1 MTVDERVTRQFREW
15 ARIGQGGLVFPHR
28 VALEPP
34 FRPFRGYD
42 LSAPDRIDDGVR
54 PTFLSTL
61 ARSLMGASAPV
72 AAPALPE
79 EPDSPAEYFRG
90 EVVDVEILISDR
102 DPSKMDRFAQFLS
115 VLTFCAEPISLE
127 LLGTEKGVSVILSA
141 SMGDMARV
149 KEQLTAFFPR
159 ALCVP
164 RIAPT
169 VCAWHAAD
177 GEFAALTEFSLS
189 REFMLPLGRPPF
201 DPYVALVGVL
211 GGVREGECAIFQVLV
226 APVTNPWGEHAL
238 RSVSGAGDKPLFV
251 NAPELYVGARE
262 KIQSPFY
269 AATVRS
275 LSRAA
280 TPERA
285 ESVMAGVVA
294 SLRACDG
301 GNRLVGHPIIVEIE
315 EGIEDVLFRETR
327 RSGMILSADE
337 VALLAHLP
345 TTEVISP
352 RLIRQTKTTRAA
364 PPFLV
369 GVHDGVML
377 GENEYAGRTVSVT
390 LPAEVRTRHMHVI
403 GASGTGKSTLLYNLI
418 REDIDAGRGV
428 GVFDPHGDLIDR
440 VLGAVPKER
449 VGDVVLLDPADPEFA
464 VGFNIL
470 RAHSDLEKTLL
481 ASDLVSVFERL
492 STSWGDQM
500 GSVLSNAVLAFLE
513 NTRGGSLLDLRRFLV
528 EPTFRAEFLKTVS
541 DPEVSYYWRTAFPL
555 LTGTKSVGPIIT
567 RLDAFLAP
575 KAIRHMVAQREN
587 RLDFADI
594 MDSGKIFLAKLS
606 EGAIGRENSHLLGSL
621 LFSKFQQ
628 LSVARQARATK
639 DRRDFFLYADEFQN
653 FATPSLAEILSG
665 GRKYRLGLVLAHQ
678 ELRQLERCVE
688 VASAVMGNAGTR
700 VVFRVGDADARTL
713 ANGFGHFEAAD
724 IQSLG
729 TGEAICRVEKRD
741 DDFNLSVPLI
751 DEPSDA
757 ANRADEVAKASRA
770 RYGTKR
776 ESIEAE
782 LRSQVSFLHH
792 EKADTAAAAASPVTV
807 KTSPP
812 APPLRPIPVEA
823 KSVVRAE
830 STPGRGGKEHKYLQ
844 AFIKQWAEGMGWRAS
859 VEAAVSGGV
868 GSVDVLLTK
877 GAVSV
882 ACEISVTTSPEHEM
896 GNLAKCLSAG
906 YTHVV
911 SVSADTKRAA
921 EIRGAAKARLSEADF
936 ARVRFFEPRE
946 LFVFVT
952 ELDAKSAATEAT
964 VKGYRVKVSYRPID
978 DGARGEKAGQL
989 AAVVAKSLK
998 RIKP

>member
-15 ARIGQGGLVFPHR
+15 ARIGQGGLVFPYR
-28 VALEPP
+28 VGLEPP

-42 LSAPDRIDDGVR
+42 LSTPNRVDDGVR
-54 PTFLSTL
+54 PTFLSSL

-72 AAPALPE
+72 NAQAIPE
-79 EPDSPAEYFRG
+79 EPDPPAEYCRG
-90 EVVDVEILISDR
+90 EVVDVEILISER
-102 DPSKMDRFAQFLS
+102 DTPKMDRFAQFLS

-141 SMGDMARV
+141 NVDDMDRV
-149 KEQLTAFFPR
+149 EEQLTAFFPR

-164 RIAPT
+164 RTAPT
-169 VCAWHAAD
+169 VCAWHAAE
-177 GEFAALTEFSLS
+177 GNFAALAEFSLS

-226 APVTNPWGEHAL
+226 APVSNPWGEHAL

-251 NAPELYVGARE
+251 NAPELYAGARE
-262 KIQSPFY
+262 KIQSPLY
-269 AATVRS
+269 ASTVRA

-285 ESVMAGVVA
+285 ESIMAGVVA
-294 SLRACDG
+294 SLHACDG
-301 GNRLVGHPIIVEIE
+301 ENRLVGHPVIVGIE
-315 EGIEDVLFRETR
+315 DGIEDVLFRETR

-337 VALLAHLP
+337 VTLLAHVP
-345 TTEVISP
+345 TAEVISP

-364 PPFLV
+364 PSFLIGAHN
-369 GVHDGVML
+369 GVRL
-377 GENEYAGRTVSVT
+377 GDNEHAGRTVSVT

-418 REDIDAGRGV
+418 REDIEAGRGV

-464 VGFNIL
+464 IGFNIL

-500 GSVLSNAVLAFLE
+500 GSVLSNAIMAFLE
-513 NTRGGSLLDLRRFLV
+513 STRGGSLLDLRRFLV
-528 EPTFRAEFLKTVS
+528 EPAFRAEFLKTVS

-555 LTGTKSVGPIIT
+555 LTGNKSVGPILT

-575 KAIRHMVAQREN
+575 KSIRQMVGQREN

-594 MDSGKIFLAKLS
+594 MDSGKIFMAKLS

-628 LSVARQARATK
+628 LSVARQAQATTE
-639 DRRDFFLYADEFQN
+639 RRDFFLYADEFQN

-665 GRKYRLGLVLAHQ
+665 GRKYRLGLILAHQ

-713 ANGFGHFEAAD
+713 ALGFGHFEAAD

-741 DDFNLSVPLI
+741 DDFNLAVRPPEDL
-751 DEPSDA
+751 PDA
-757 ANRADEVAKASRA
+757 ADRADAARNASQA
-770 RYGTKR
+770 RYGAKR
-776 ESIEAE
+776 ETIEAE
-782 LRSQVSFLHH
+782 MRAQVPVVAE
-792 EKADTAAAAASPVTV
+792 EKPKAAIVAQTPPPVAR
-807 KTSPP
+807 P
-812 APPLRPIPVEA
+812 APP
-823 KSVVRAE
+823 E
-830 STPGRGGKEHKYLQ
+830 SPKVKPPPPMPDPTPGRGGREHKYLQ

-859 VEAAVSGGV
+859 VEAPVTGGT

-896 GNLAKCLSAG
+896 CNLGKCLVAG

-911 SVSADTKRAA
+911 SVSADAKKAA
-921 EIRGAAKARLSEADF
+921 LIRDAAREKLSEGEF
-936 ARVRFFEPRE
+936 ARVRFFDPRE
-946 LFVFVT
+946 LFAFVS
-952 ELDAKSAATEAT
+952 EMDAKNAATEKT
-964 VKGYRVKVSYRPID
+964 VKGYRVKVSYRPVD
-978 DGARGEKAGQL
+978 AAAREEKVVQL
-989 AAVVAKSLK
+989 AVAVAKSLK
-998 RIKP
+998 RKRGEP